1 MKKKGQAAM
10 EFLMTYGWAI
20 LVVLIVIGVL
30 AVYFKPSKLTPNKVG
45 FDGSNTIVVPE
56 GQYKF
61 GADGSAQVVVQNNEN
76 SALKNATLII
86 TDDSGGSC
94 SSGPINIPAGE
105 KATFSCP
112 TGLST
117 GNAGSAFKGK
127 MTLTYDYGSISGK
140 TLSGEINAKY
150 E

>member
-30 AVYFKPSKLTPNKVG
+30 AVYFKPSKLAPNKVG
-45 FDGSNTIVVPE
+45 FDGSNTIIVPD

-61 GADGSAQVVVQNNEN
+61 GADGSAQISVQNNEN
-76 SALKNATLII
+76 DALKNATLVI
-86 TDDSGGSC
+86 TDDSGKSC
-94 SSGPINIPAGE
+94 SSGPMDIPAGD
-105 KATFSCP
+105 KVTFNC
-112 TGLST
+112 TGLSSGKV
-117 GNAGSAFKGK
+117 GNAFKGK
-127 MTLTYDYGSISGK
+127 MTLTYDYGSITGK